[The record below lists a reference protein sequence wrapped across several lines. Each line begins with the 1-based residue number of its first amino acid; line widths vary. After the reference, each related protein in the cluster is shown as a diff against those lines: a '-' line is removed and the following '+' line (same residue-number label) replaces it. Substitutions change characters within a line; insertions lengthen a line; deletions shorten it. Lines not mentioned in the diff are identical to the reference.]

1 MELSPRDTHDVFR
14 LPPGAGRAD
23 EANQPFRPLL
33 RQFLSIGILVLSQ
46 LKKVQQEDLQRHKAT
61 GKMFFPAAKPRRS
74 ISGAIHHNL
83 VKARI

>member
-14 LPPGAGRAD
+14 LPPGAGRAQAG

-46 LKKVQQEDLQRHKAT
+46 LKKVQKEDLQRHKET
-61 GKMFFPAAKPRRS
+61 GKMFFKCRS
-74 ISGAIHHNL
+74 RGLGQIQLKIYLAT
-83 VKARI
+83 

>member
-14 LPPGAGRAD
+14 LPPGAGRAQAG

-46 LKKVQQEDLQRHKAT
+46 LKKVQKEDLQKAQSNRENVFKWRLWSC
-61 GKMFFPAAKPRRS
+61 G
-74 ISGAIHHNL
+74 L
-83 VKARI
+83 

>member
-14 LPPGAGRAD
+14 LPPGAGRAQAG

-46 LKKVQQEDLQRHKAT
+46 LKKVQKEDLQRHKAT
-61 GKMFFPAAKPRRS
+61 GKMFLNGG
-74 ISGAIHHNL
+74 SGHVDCDKFN
-83 VKARI
+83 